1 VSVMAAPMVMLMRE
15 GLVSAVAVV
24 TVGPMVEPTG
34 VRMVEPTAEPMAVR
48 MAARMVEPTVGPMA
62 AQTVGLDDA

>member
-1 VSVMAAPMVMLMRE
+1 MAAPMVMLMRE
-15 GLVSAVAVV
+15 GWVSAVAVV
-24 TVGPMVEPTG
+24 TVGPMVEPT
-34 VRMVEPTAEPMAVR
+34 AVR